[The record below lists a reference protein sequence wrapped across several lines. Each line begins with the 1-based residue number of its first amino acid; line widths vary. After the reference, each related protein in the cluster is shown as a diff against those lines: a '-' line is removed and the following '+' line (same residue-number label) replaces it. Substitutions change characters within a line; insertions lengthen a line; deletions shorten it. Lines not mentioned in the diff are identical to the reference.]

1 MLETLASSPW
11 LRVAASGSLIEAAE
25 PATKPVPTS
34 TDLDF

>member
-25 PATKPVPTS
+25 LAKKQVPTS
-34 TDLDF
+34 TEP